1 MSTQS
6 TATDTENPSD
16 SDESTTDCSSAYA
29 ELLSTSR
36 LEELGGKPFEV
47 KLALLQ
53 HHLQLARIFV
63 QELLEEEVEEKA
75 GQRHSH
81 DDRRFSRWGSN
92 PGSVRIGEEKVPAK
106 VPRMIDTETEKTCSP
121 ERYFRMKE
129 LPEMSD
135 KMQEAI
141 LLGLSQ
147 NDYERVAS
155 SFADGFG
162 LSQSAV
168 SERFIERSAKALEE
182 FSGSLPGGG
191 RLGGND
197 HRR

>member
-6 TATDTENPSD
+6 TATDTKNPSD

-36 LEELGGKPFEV
+36 LEELEGKPFEV

-92 PGSVRIGEEKVPAK
+92 PGSVRIGEEKVPIT
-106 VPRMIDTETEKTCSP
+106 VPRMVDTETEKTCSP
-121 ERYFRMKE
+121 ERYH
-129 LPEMSD
+129 
-135 KMQEAI
+135 Q
-141 LLGLSQ
+141 
-147 NDYERVAS
+147 
-155 SFADGFG
+155 
-162 LSQSAV
+162 
-168 SERFIERSAKALEE
+168 
-182 FSGSLPGGG
+182 
-191 RLGGND
+191 
-197 HRR
+197 

>member
-6 TATDTENPSD
+6 TVTDPENPSD

-29 ELLSTSR
+29 ELLSTSS
-36 LEELGGKPFEV
+36 LEELGEKGFEV

-81 DDRRFSRWGSN
+81 DRFSRWGSN
-92 PGSVRIGEEKVPAK
+92 PGSVRIGEEKVPVK
-106 VPRMIDTETEKTCSP
+106 VPRMIDTETEETCSP
-121 ERYFRMKE
+121 ERYFQMKE
-129 LPEMSD
+129 LPKMSD

-141 LLGLSQ
+141 LLGSRKTTTSRSLPNLSM
-147 NDYERVAS
+147 DSAS
-155 SFADGFG
+155 ASLPLANG
-162 LSQSAV
+162 LSNVAQ
-168 SERFIERSAKALEE
+168 RRWRSLKAGLWKK
-182 FSGSLPGGG
+182 SLWKKSIW
-191 RLGGND
+191 
-197 HRR
+197 